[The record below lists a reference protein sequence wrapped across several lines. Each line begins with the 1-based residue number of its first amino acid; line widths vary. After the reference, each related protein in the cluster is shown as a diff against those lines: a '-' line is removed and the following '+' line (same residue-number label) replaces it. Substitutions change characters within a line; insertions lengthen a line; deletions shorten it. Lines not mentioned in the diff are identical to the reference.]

1 MIYDGDCGFCR
12 RSVERLQDLTGQQIM
27 FRASQELHGD
37 FSEIPTADF
46 EEAVQFI
53 DLSGRV
59 SSGAEAIMESLRYSW
74 MRTLPLRLYR
84 FPPFAAVSEALY
96 RSVARNRGHLS
107 RVSRPKG
114 NEKQGP
120 GQ

>member
-12 RSVERLQDLTGQQIM
+12 RSVDLLQGLTSQQVT

-46 EEAVQFI
+46 EDAVQFI

-84 FPPFAAVSEALY
+84 FPPFGAISEALY
-96 RSVARNRGHLS
+96 RSVARNRGQLS
-107 RVSRPKG
+107 RLSRPKG
-114 NEKQGP
+114 KKE
-120 GQ
+120 